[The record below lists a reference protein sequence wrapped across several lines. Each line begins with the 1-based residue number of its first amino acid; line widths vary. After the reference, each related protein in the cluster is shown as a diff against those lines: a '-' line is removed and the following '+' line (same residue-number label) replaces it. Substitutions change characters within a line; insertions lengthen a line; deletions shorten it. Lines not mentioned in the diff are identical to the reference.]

1 MEMTS
6 LIVSL
11 AALGLL
17 MIVLGGRSAAEA
29 RNARRLNAIDRK
41 LRAIMEHLGVPGP
54 APELVEVVSHLEQ
67 GNKIQAIKVYREKTG
82 AGLAQA
88 KSEVEALARQ
98 LGLS

>member
-1 MEMTS
+1 MELTS

-29 RNARRLNAIDRK
+29 RDARRLHAIDRK
-41 LRAIMEHLGVPGP
+41 LQAIMDHLGIPGP
-54 APELVEVVSHLEQ
+54 VPELAEVVSHLEQ